1 MHYIPFV
8 IIMPLYNHEQELPR
22 AIESVLKQKTD
33 FQFRLLIIDDRST
46 DNSLAVAKKF
56 QVENPV
62 QIDIIENEKNWGLLQ
77 SITRVYSDLNCDYYA
92 VLDPDDYY
100 TVDDKFQR
108 ALSFLEQH
116 PDFTCYFAN
125 VMTAYPDGKKTP
137 WIRRRKSFNFDF
149 QDYKRGKF
157 AIPQTSGGIFRNV
170 IFNNGLPA
178 KFVEAINSP
187 YSQYFRADGFRCV
200 AQLFY
205 GKAHYENRIESVYS
219 YNGAGLWSRMQV
231 WEQCVANMRLF
242 YALAQ
247 YFDSEKLF
255 FLNQSR
261 NNYNSALSRLLFR
274 MITFQEIPDNNKLEQ
289 LFISARDL
297 QKEIKNY
304 NIQYNGL
311 IRKISEFMY
320 KALGFV
326 LREKIR

>member
-1 MHYIPFV
+1 MCDCLLSV
-8 IIMPLYNHEQELPR
+8 VMPNYNHSAEIGQ
-22 AIESVLKQKTD
+22 AIESVLMQKTD
-33 FQFRLLIIDDRST
+33 YSYKLIIIDDKST
-46 DNSLAVAKKF
+46 DNSLEIIQQY
-56 QVENPV
+56 QVRYPDKIKLIEKEENR
-62 QIDIIENEKNWGLLQ
+62 GLLD
-77 SITRVYSDLNCDYYA
+77 SIIRVYSSLSTPYYC

-100 TVDDKFQR
+100 TVEDKFQR

-125 VMTAYPDGKKTP
+125 VMTVFPDGKKTP
-137 WIRRRKSFNFDF
+137 YIRKRKSFDFDF
-149 QDYKRGKF
+149 QDYKRCRS
-157 AIPQTSGGIFRNV
+157 AIPQTSGGIFRNA

-187 YSQYFRADGFRCV
+187 YCQYFRADGFRCV
-200 AQLFY
+200 AQLYY

-219 YNGAGLWSRMQV
+219 YDGAGLWSRMQE
-231 WEQCVANMRLF
+231 WEQQLGNMRLF
-242 YALAQ
+242 YALSQ

-274 MITFQEIPDNNKLEQ
+274 MITFQEIPDKNKLEL

-297 QKEIKNY
+297 QNDIKQY